1 MGSAARKVLP
11 FVDRCAAHPPDVPFL
26 KNVKVIFLPP
36 NCTSRLQPLD
46 LGIIHALKVKY
57 RTALVKKALNLM
69 DQRKPGS
76 QQSSQLK
83 LNILQAINLIMYSWR
98 EVSAETIKNCF
109 TKAGFC
115 ENEMAAPVE
124 EVASDL
130 QEFHQL
136 IGSDSVTFEDF
147 VAVDDNVA
155 TTGVQSIEELTAE
168 RSLESNSG
176 SESDSDKEDDPVP
189 SYTKAA
195 EAFETFRRYMMA
207 HRLEDR
213 TVVQLAH
220 LEQEMVAIESR
231 KNRKQASLLEYFKKS

>member
-1 MGSAARKVLP
+1 
-11 FVDRCAAHPPDVPFL
+11 
-26 KNVKVIFLPP
+26 
-36 NCTSRLQPLD
+36 
-46 LGIIHALKVKY
+46 
-57 RTALVKKALNLM
+57 
-69 DQRKPGS
+69 
-76 QQSSQLK
+76 
-83 LNILQAINLIMYSWR
+83 MYSWR

-109 TKAGFC
+109 KKAGFC

-168 RSLESNSG
+168 RSLESNS
-176 SESDSDKEDDPVP
+176 ESDSDKEEDPVP
-189 SYTKAA
+189 AYTKAA

-220 LEQEMVAIESR
+220 LEQEMIAIESR
-231 KNRKQASLLEYFKKS
+231 RNRKQASLLEYLKKVCYFQIA